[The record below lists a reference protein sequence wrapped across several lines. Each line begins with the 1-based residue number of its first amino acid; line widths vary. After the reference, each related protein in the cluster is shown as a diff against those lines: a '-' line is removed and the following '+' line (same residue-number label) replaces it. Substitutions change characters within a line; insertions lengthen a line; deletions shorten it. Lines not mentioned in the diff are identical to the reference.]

1 MVGFNTDYF
10 LQYDVKTYFASQ
22 MADTGD
28 LQAAVS
34 MYIVLGQE
42 RTKGL
47 ALDSDLVLAWFYG
60 YIDLLQRFQLYNIAT
75 CVSNRRRIA
84 LAI

>member
-1 MVGFNTDYF
+1 MVLRPHF
-10 LQYDVKTYFASQ
+10 LQFDVKTYFASQ

-28 LQAAVS
+28 LQATVS

-75 CVSNRRRIA
+75 CVRCSKRRIA

>member
-1 MVGFNTDYF
+1 MPF
-10 LQYDVKTYFASQ
+10 DVKAYFASQ

-28 LQAAVS
+28 LQATVS

-47 ALDSDLVLAWFYG
+47 ELDSDLVLAWFYG